1 MNTAKALRYT
11 SMAAIVI
18 ILGALTFWYFFI
30 QAKQEKVMGEDAARG
45 AGLAPPSLGSI
56 VGSTYENIISSLS
69 TLVSGDGGPESGEL
83 PRLSQVGKTPTAGL
97 GFVGNA
103 SSTRLR
109 FVERSTGY
117 IFDVDPTTGTLERL
131 TNTLIPYVY
140 EAIVAKKGVILRGA
154 DDTNTI
160 TTVVGTI
167 SASSS
172 TSANANPL
180 VQRAL
185 PDGIRA
191 IATSPTGDEVVYI
204 NGGEGVFTGSRVTWD
219 GAKPQHLF
227 SSNLSGWQIRLALKD
242 RTVIVQKP
250 SDNVAGSAYVV
261 GGGGTLLPLIRD
273 VQGLT
278 VLPSA
283 SSKALL
289 YGESSGS
296 LSLFVRADDT
306 STSERLP
313 IRTIADKCT
322 WDHGTKPVAYCAVPQ
337 GIPPADFLDSRNRG
351 ETHTADA
358 WWKVDAGAAS
368 AELLF
373 SPGSAELD
381 VENPVVD
388 DEGNYIAFINA
399 RDKTL
404 WLLRIAEN

>member
-117 IFDVDPTTGTLERL
+117 IFDVDPVTGVLERL

-140 EAIVAKKGVILRGA
+140 EAVVAQRGVILRGVGE
-154 DDTNTI
+154 TNEI
-160 TTVVGTI
+160 LTVMGTI

-172 TSANANPL
+172 ASSNTNPL
-180 VQRAL
+180 LQRAL
-185 PDGIRA
+185 PNDIRA
-191 IATSPTGDEVVYI
+191 MATSPAGDEIVYI
-204 NGGEGVFTGSRVTWD
+204 NGGERVFTGTRVTWD
-219 GAKPQHLF
+219 GAKPQQLF
-227 SSNLSGWQIRLALKD
+227 SSNLSGWDIRLAAKD

-250 SDNVAGSAYVV
+250 SDGIAGSAYIV
-261 GGGGTLLPLIRD
+261 GDGGALLPLIKD
-273 VQGLT
+273 VPGLT
-278 VLPSA
+278 ILPSV

-289 YGESSGS
+289 YGESSGN
-296 LSLFVRADDT
+296 LSLFVRTDDT

-313 IRTIADKCT
+313 IRTIADKCV
-322 WDHGTKPVAYCAVPQ
+322 WDRGTKPIAYCGVPQ
-337 GIPPADFLDSRNRG
+337 GLPPADFLDSWNRG
-351 ETHTADA
+351 ETHTSDA
-358 WWKVDAGAAS
+358 WWKVDVGADS

-381 VENPVVD
+381 VESPAVD
-388 DEGNYIAFINA
+388 DGGNYIAFINA

-404 WLLRIAEN
+404 WLLRIKE

>member
-1 MNTAKALRYT
+1 
-11 SMAAIVI
+11 MAAIVI

-30 QAKQEKVMGEDAARG
+30 QAKQEKVTREDEARG

-69 TLVSGDGGPESGEL
+69 TLVSGDGGPESGKL

-117 IFDVDPTTGTLERL
+117 IFDVDPKTGALERL

-140 EAIVAKKGVILRGA
+140 EAVVTQRGVILRGVGEK
-154 DDTNTI
+154 NEI
-160 TTVVGTI
+160 LTVMGTI

-172 TSANANPL
+172 ASSNANSL
-180 VQRAL
+180 VQRPL
-185 PDGIRA
+185 PNGIRA
-191 IATSPTGDEVVYI
+191 IAVSPTGNEVVYL
-204 NGGEGVFTGSRVTWD
+204 NGGEGTFTGTRASWD
-219 GAKPQHLF
+219 GTKPRTLF
-227 SSNLSGWQIRLALKD
+227 SSKLSEWQISLAAKD

-250 SDNVAGSAYVV
+250 SDSVAGSAYVV
-261 GGGGTLLPLIRD
+261 GDGGALLPLVKD
-273 VQGLT
+273 VPGLT
-278 VLPSA
+278 MLPSP

-289 YGESSGS
+289 YGESSGG
-296 LSLFVRADDT
+296 LSLFARTDDA
-306 STSERLP
+306 SASERLP
-313 IRTIADKCT
+313 IRTVAGKCV
-322 WDHGTKPVAYCAVPQ
+322 WGHGTKLVAYCAVPQ
-337 GIPPADFLDSRNRG
+337 GVPPADFLDGWNRG

-358 WWKVDAGAAS
+358 WWRVDVSAAS

-381 VENPVVD
+381 VESPAVD
-388 DEGNYIAFINA
+388 DGGNYIAFINA

-404 WLLRIAEN
+404 WLLRVAE